1 MSDGRAG
8 CPVRGEPRGFSLLE
22 VLVVVA
28 IVMVLA
34 SMAIPNIQR
43 SRILANE
50 AAALESLIT
59 LNNECFVYW
68 TEHDGY
74 PPVLTDLWP
83 DATIAKSI
91 DANAPS
97 LATATKAG
105 YVFAYRPGS
114 MDSSRKILTYS
125 ITAIPVSPGAT
136 GTRSFFTDQ
145 SGPIRASETGEATPD
160 SPSVN

>member
-1 MSDGRAG
+1 MRN
-8 CPVRGEPRGFSLLE
+8 RQRGFTLIE
-22 VLVVVA
+22 VLIVVA
-28 IVMVLA
+28 ITMVLM
-34 SMAIPNIQR
+34 SMAIPNIRR
-43 SRILANE
+43 SRMVANE

-114 MDSSRKILTYS
+114 MDSYRKILTYS
-125 ITAIPVSPGAT
+125 ITATPVSPGAT

-145 SGPIRASETGEATPD
+145 SGPLRASETGEATAD